1 MIKPQ
6 RLSQFVISDLRK
18 WMDIDYD
25 VMCVRPKDT
34 CSTREQKVFW
44 IYHHKF
50 PLEFYSAIENT
61 LKGYKLVSYDHLNN
75 RLECINEQAAETE

>member
-1 MIKPQ
+1 MIKAQ

-18 WMDIDYD
+18 WLEINYD
-25 VMCVRPKDT
+25 NMSVRPKET
-34 CSTREQKVFW
+34 CSTREKKVFW

-75 RLECINEQAAETE
+75 RLECIDEQTAETK